1 MAKLHNTSVNGNL
14 NASGTIFSG
23 GRAVAP
29 LEHTHNVNAITGLEQ
44 SVKNIVNSAPVNT
57 STNSTQLG
65 GKAADQYALK
75 TDLTALSE
83 RLNQIQYSITKVF
96 KCPAYTSFSYDNNYV
111 KITLSDRLANSTNKT
126 LIIEDNTF
134 KFVINSFIQ
143 QTFYNNNKIIIKDK
157 IDMDRY
163 NRYSDTRPT
172 IYRVSDTTFIIGGI
186 CTSTTNKLASIT
198 LQSNEPIT
206 ADDFTISARDQ
217 SYNLNTAS
225 IKKTLSNK
233 ELIPYFAEKY
243 IDTSNFGYLYSIKK
257 YNINYDRR
265 LDIRLESTS
274 STVYIYDLDS
284 INKIVLGVNGNGVN
298 LYYNETHNR
307 TPIVA
312 TSGLDVYIDLS
323 TISTDFVILGNCIA
337 SYSTSN
343 IPSFATQRTL
353 PEQSLFIDERT
364 TLSFN
369 QVLDLLDRSV
379 IINGTVYDTKYNI
392 DTNSTQTYPATYI
405 NNQPVIIGST
415 NNTITARANGGN
427 ADTVGGLSPNSFI
440 TTDNLAY
447 RYFSKVAVYDN
458 NNHLI
463 HPDGTEEWIE
473 YQRAPEA
480 DNDMDHL

>member
-23 GRAVAP
+23 GRVVAP

-75 TDLTALSE
+75 SDLTALGE
-83 RLNQIQYSITKVF
+83 RLSTVQYAITKVF
-96 KCPAYTSFSYDNNYV
+96 KCPGYVSSSYDNNYV
-111 KITLSDRLANSTNKT
+111 KITLSDRLVNSTNT
-126 LIIEDNTF
+126 ALIIEDNTF
-134 KFVINSFIQ
+134 KFIINSFIQ
-143 QTFYNNNKIIIKDK
+143 QTFYANKIIIKDK
-157 IDMDRY
+157 IDI
-163 NRYSDTRPT
+163 NRYINYSHTAPT
-172 IYRVSDTTFIIGGI
+172 IYRVSDTIFIVGGI
-186 CTSTTNKLASIT
+186 CTSTANELASIT

-225 IKKTLSNK
+225 IKKTLSNN
-233 ELIPYFAEKY
+233 ELIPHFAKKY
-243 IDTSNFGYLYSIKK
+243 IDTHKFGYLYTLNKPNAS
-257 YNINYDRR
+257 DRR
-265 LDIRLESTS
+265 LDIRLTSMS
-274 STVYIYDLDS
+274 STVYLYSLS
-284 INKIVLGVNGNGVN
+284 NTNNLVLGFNGNGIT
-298 LYYNETHNR
+298 LYYYEALDHE
-307 TPIVA
+307 PSIA
-312 TSGLDVYIDLS
+312 ISGLNVYIDLS
-323 TISTDFVILGNCIA
+323 TIPNDIAILGDCIA
-337 SYSTSN
+337 NYSTSG
-343 IPSFATQRTL
+343 IPSFAPPITL
-353 PEQSLFIDERT
+353 PASNGSIDERV
-364 TLSFN
+364 TLSHN

-392 DTNSTQTYPATYI
+392 DTNSTQTYPVTYI
-405 NNQPVIIGST
+405 NDQAITIGSSS
-415 NNTITARANGGN
+415 NTITARANGGN

-473 YQRAPEA
+473 YQRSPEA

>member
-1 MAKLHNTSVNGNL
+1 MAKLNNTSVNGNL

-65 GKAADQYALK
+65 GKTADQYALK
-75 TDLTALSE
+75 TDLTALGE

-134 KFVINSFIQ
+134 KFVINSFNQ
-143 QTFYNNNKIIIKDK
+143 QTFYNNKIIIKDK

-172 IYRVSDTTFIIGGI
+172 IYRVSDTTFIVGGI
-186 CTSTTNKLASIT
+186 CTSTANELASIT

-206 ADDFTISARDQ
+206 ANDFTISARDHT
-217 SYNLNTAS
+217 YNLNTAS
-225 IKKTLSNK
+225 TKIALTNK
-233 ELIPYFAEKY
+233 ELIPHFAKKY
-243 IDTSNFGYLYSIKK
+243 IATPNFGYLYTLSKP
-257 YNINYDRR
+257 NASDRR
-265 LDIRLESTS
+265 LDIHLASTS
-274 STVYIYDLDS
+274 STVYIYSLS
-284 INKIVLGVNGNGVN
+284 TTNKLVLGFNSNGIT
-298 LYYNETHNR
+298 LYYTEAFGQEPSIAIH
-307 TPIVA
+307 
-312 TSGLDVYIDLS
+312 GLDAYIDLS
-323 TISTDFVILGNCIA
+323 TIPNDFVILGDCIA
-337 SYSTSN
+337 NYSTST
-343 IPSFATQRTL
+343 IPSFAPPKTL
-353 PEQSLFIDERT
+353 PATSGSIDERVA
-364 TLSFN
+364 LSFN

-379 IINGTVYDTKYNI
+379 TINGTVYDTKYNI
-392 DTNSTQTYPATYI
+392 DTNSTQTYPVTYI
-405 NNQPVIIGST
+405 NNQAVIIGST
-415 NNTITARANGGN
+415 TNTITARANGGN

>member
-134 KFVINSFIQ
+134 KFVINSFNQ
-143 QTFYNNNKIIIKDK
+143 QTFYNNKIIIKDK

-172 IYRVSDTTFIIGGI
+172 IYRVSDTTFIVGGI
-186 CTSTTNKLASIT
+186 CTSTTNELASIT

-206 ADDFTISARDQ
+206 ANDFTISARDHT
-217 SYNLNTAS
+217 YNLNTAS
-225 IKKTLSNK
+225 AKIALTNK
-233 ELIPYFAEKY
+233 ELIPHFAEKY
-243 IDTSNFGYLYSIKK
+243 IDTHKFGYLYTLNKPNTS
-257 YNINYDRR
+257 DRR
-265 LDIRLESTS
+265 LDIHLASTS
-274 STVYIYDLDS
+274 STVYIYSLS
-284 INKIVLGVNGNGVN
+284 TTNKLVLGFNGNGIT
-298 LYYNETHNR
+298 LYYTETLEQD
-307 TPIVA
+307 PSIA
-312 TSGLDVYIDLS
+312 IYGLDAYIDLS
-323 TISTDFVILGNCIA
+323 TIPNDFVILGDCIA
-337 SYSTSN
+337 NYSTST
-343 IPSFATQRTL
+343 IPSFASPKTL
-353 PEQSLFIDERT
+353 PATSGSIDERVA
-364 TLSFN
+364 LSFN
-369 QVLDLLDRSV
+369 QVLDLLGRSV

-405 NNQPVIIGST
+405 NNQAVIIGST
-415 NNTITARANGGN
+415 TNTITARANGGN

-440 TTDNLAY
+440 TTDNLAH
-447 RYFSKVAVYDN
+447 RYYSKVAVYDN
-458 NNHLI
+458 DNHLI

-473 YQRAPEA
+473 YQRSPEA
-480 DNDMDHL
+480 NNDMDYL

>member
-134 KFVINSFIQ
+134 KFVINSFTQ
-143 QTFYNNNKIIIKDK
+143 QTFYNNKIIIKDK

-172 IYRVSDTTFIIGGI
+172 IYRVSDTTFIVGGI
-186 CTSTTNKLASIT
+186 CTSTANELASIT

-206 ADDFTISARDQ
+206 ANDFTISARDHT
-217 SYNLNTAS
+217 YNLNTAS
-225 IKKTLSNK
+225 AKIALTNK
-233 ELIPYFAEKY
+233 ELIPHFAKKY
-243 IDTSNFGYLYSIKK
+243 IATPNFGYLYTLSKP
-257 YNINYDRR
+257 NTSDRR
-265 LDIRLESTS
+265 LDIHLASTS
-274 STVYIYDLDS
+274 STVYIYSLS
-284 INKIVLGVNGNGVN
+284 TTNKLVLGFNGNGIT
-298 LYYNETHNR
+298 LYYAETLEQD
-307 TPIVA
+307 PSIA
-312 TSGLDVYIDLS
+312 ISGLDAYIDLS
-323 TISTDFVILGNCIA
+323 TIPNDFVILGNCIA
-337 SYSTSN
+337 NYSTST
-343 IPSFATQRTL
+343 IPSFAPPKTL
-353 PEQSLFIDERT
+353 PATSGSIDERVA
-364 TLSFN
+364 LSFN
-369 QVLDLLDRSV
+369 QVLDLLGRSV
-379 IINGTVYDTKYNI
+379 TINGTVYDTKYNI
-392 DTNSTQTYPATYI
+392 DTNSTQTYPVTYI
-405 NNQPVIIGST
+405 NNQAVIIGST
-415 NNTITARANGGN
+415 TNTITARANGGN

-440 TTDNLAY
+440 TTDNLAH

>member
-143 QTFYNNNKIIIKDK
+143 QTFYNNKIIIKDK

-172 IYRVSDTTFIIGGI
+172 IYRVSDTTFIVGGI
-186 CTSTTNKLASIT
+186 CTSTANELASIT

-274 STVYIYDLDS
+274 STVYIYDLAS

-298 LYYNETHNR
+298 LYYNETYNR

-392 DTNSTQTYPATYI
+392 DTNSTQTYHATYI

-415 NNTITARANGGN
+415 TNTITARANGGN

-473 YQRAPEA
+473 YQRSPEA